1 MLKKKLGFTF
11 TEMMVAL
18 AINAF
23 ILSALI
29 AIFAANVNHY
39 RRSLNQNRLNH
50 QLQTAMDIM
59 VNDIRRAGY
68 SGTASDDIG
77 LDQNTNAF
85 VASSVDIT
93 VNGSNNCIL
102 FAYDH
107 NNNGALPSISSNID
121 DERYGFRLDNQ
132 TLQSRPPGATFDC
145 NAPSNNWENMTDP
158 GFIQVTAL
166 SFTLNSTAITVGPGT
181 QGLIQRSVDISITG
195 RLTSDNSITKTL
207 TQHVRI
213 RNDKFI
219 P

>member
-1 MLKKKLGFTF
+1 MKKQYGFTF

-23 ILSALI
+23 LLSALI
-29 AIFAANVNHY
+29 AIFAVNVNHY
-39 RRSLNQNRLNH
+39 RRSLNQNRLNQ
-50 QLQTAMDIM
+50 QLQSAMDIM

-68 SGTASDDIG
+68 SGTASNDVG
-77 LDQNTNAF
+77 LDQNTNPF
-85 VASSVDIT
+85 VAAGVDISIT
-93 VNGSNNCIL
+93 GTDCIL

-107 NNNGALPSISSNID
+107 DNNGALPAISNTID

-132 TLQSRPPGATFDC
+132 TLQSRPPGATFAC
-145 NAPSNNWENMTDP
+145 NAASSNWENMTDP

-166 SFTLNSTAITVGPGT
+166 TFTLTTTTITVGPNT
-181 QGLIQRSVDISITG
+181 QGIAQRSVDISMTG
-195 RLTSDNSITKTL
+195 RLSSDTTITKTL